1 VNLELVVDA
10 RNTGIWLALLRDGK
24 LIELHEERGNT
35 DFAVGDVY
43 LGRIRRVVPSLNAAF
58 VDVGHEKDAFLHYLD
73 LGLQYNSFAKFVK
86 DSIHG
91 KQNVPDLMYF
101 KMDKDLQKDGKMTE
115 TVSSSQQV
123 LVQVAKEPI
132 STKGPRLSAEVTLA
146 GRYIVL
152 VPFSEKISVSQK
164 IKDNA
169 ERARLKELMDR
180 IKPKNFGVIIR
191 TVAEHKATIDLEND
205 LQNLLDK
212 WKTIHENLKGGNA
225 PKRIL
230 GELNTT
236 TSILRDLL
244 NADFTN
250 IHVNDEKLLAEMKE
264 YISANVPGKEKIL
277 KHYDGK
283 LAIFEKFEISKQIK
297 TLFGKKVQMPS
308 GAYLIIEHTEAMHV
322 IDVNSGNRKGATGQ
336 EANALATNLEA
347 AEEIARVLQ
356 LRDMGGIICVDFID
370 MHDKENNKILFEKM
384 KSFMKSDRAKHNLIP
399 PSKFGVIEIT
409 RQRVR
414 PETEIKTAEVCPTCS
429 GSGEITASILFAE
442 EIENNLNYLLG
453 DKGMKGISLL
463 VHPYLAAF
471 FKKGLVSKQMKWFL
485 KHKKWIPVRGIT

>member
-1 VNLELVVDA
+1 MNLELVVDA

-101 KMDKDLQKDGKMTE
+101 KMDKDLQKNGKMNE

-146 GRYIVL
+146 GRYLVL

-164 IKDNA
+164 IKDNE
-169 ERARLKELMDR
+169 ERSRLKELMDR

-250 IHVNDEKLLAEMKE
+250 IHVNDEKLLAEMRE
-264 YISANVPGKEKIL
+264 YISVNVPGKEKIL

-283 LAIFEKFEISKQIK
+283 LAILKNLK
-297 TLFGKKVQMPS
+297 L
-308 GAYLIIEHTEAMHV
+308 
-322 IDVNSGNRKGATGQ
+322 
-336 EANALATNLEA
+336 AN
-347 AEEIARVLQ
+347 
-356 LRDMGGIICVDFID
+356 
-370 MHDKENNKILFEKM
+370 K
-384 KSFMKSDRAKHNLIP
+384 
-399 PSKFGVIEIT
+399 
-409 RQRVR
+409 
-414 PETEIKTAEVCPTCS
+414 
-429 GSGEITASILFAE
+429 
-442 EIENNLNYLLG
+442 
-453 DKGMKGISLL
+453 
-463 VHPYLAAF
+463 
-471 FKKGLVSKQMKWFL
+471 
-485 KHKKWIPVRGIT
+485 

>member
-10 RNTGIWLALLRDGK
+10 RNTGIWLALLREGK

-146 GRYIVL
+146 GRYLVL

-191 TVAEHKATIDLEND
+191 TVA
-205 LQNLLDK
+205 
-212 WKTIHENLKGGNA
+212 
-225 PKRIL
+225 
-230 GELNTT
+230 
-236 TSILRDLL
+236 
-244 NADFTN
+244 
-250 IHVNDEKLLAEMKE
+250 
-264 YISANVPGKEKIL
+264 
-277 KHYDGK
+277 
-283 LAIFEKFEISKQIK
+283 
-297 TLFGKKVQMPS
+297 
-308 GAYLIIEHTEAMHV
+308 
-322 IDVNSGNRKGATGQ
+322 
-336 EANALATNLEA
+336 
-347 AEEIARVLQ
+347 
-356 LRDMGGIICVDFID
+356 
-370 MHDKENNKILFEKM
+370 
-384 KSFMKSDRAKHNLIP
+384 
-399 PSKFGVIEIT
+399 
-409 RQRVR
+409 
-414 PETEIKTAEVCPTCS
+414 
-429 GSGEITASILFAE
+429 
-442 EIENNLNYLLG
+442 
-453 DKGMKGISLL
+453 
-463 VHPYLAAF
+463 
-471 FKKGLVSKQMKWFL
+471 
-485 KHKKWIPVRGIT
+485 

>member
-146 GRYIVL
+146 GRYLVL

-264 YISANVPGKEKIL
+264 YISANVPGL
-277 KHYDGK
+277 
-283 LAIFEKFEISKQIK
+283 S
-297 TLFGKKVQMPS
+297 
-308 GAYLIIEHTEAMHV
+308 LIHI
-322 IDVNSGNRKGATGQ
+322 
-336 EANALATNLEA
+336 
-347 AEEIARVLQ
+347 
-356 LRDMGGIICVDFID
+356 
-370 MHDKENNKILFEKM
+370 
-384 KSFMKSDRAKHNLIP
+384 
-399 PSKFGVIEIT
+399 
-409 RQRVR
+409 
-414 PETEIKTAEVCPTCS
+414 
-429 GSGEITASILFAE
+429 
-442 EIENNLNYLLG
+442 
-453 DKGMKGISLL
+453 
-463 VHPYLAAF
+463 
-471 FKKGLVSKQMKWFL
+471 
-485 KHKKWIPVRGIT
+485 